1 MTGRAALIY
10 SPELLDAAL
19 PAEHPMHP
27 RRLGLFLD
35 LVHELGLLRTEEIL
49 PPRAATADELRL
61 IHTQGYLDL
70 VRRSSEAGA
79 PVDGAELFG
88 LGSEDNPVYR
98 GLHEAAALIAGG
110 AVAAAER
117 IMAGEL
123 DHAFHPA
130 GGLHHAH
137 RSRASGFCIY
147 NDAAVAIAVLENR
160 FDARVAYVD
169 LDAHHGDGVQFAF
182 YDDPDVLTIS
192 LHETGRFL
200 FPGSGEVLERGL
212 HDGQGCAVNV
222 PLEPFTEDES
232 FLEAF
237 TAVVPPLLRGFR
249 PDFLVS
255 QHGCDGHYLDAMSD
269 LAYTTR
275 AYAESTALLHALAHE
290 LCAGRWLALGG
301 GGYEAWDVVPRAW
314 AVHWAELAG
323 RPQPAETL
331 LPEAWRRR
339 WQPQAC
345 RPLPERLGDRPGELV
360 PPARRAA
367 IAEKNRRTAEA
378 ALAGSFLHNRARW

>member
-1 MTGRAALIY
+1 
-10 SPELLDAAL
+10 
-19 PAEHPMHP
+19 MHP
-27 RRLGLFLD
+27 RRLHLFLD
-35 LVHELGLLRTEEIL
+35 LVQELGLAGPEETL
-49 PPRAATADELRL
+49 PPRAATAEELRL
-61 IHTQGYLDL
+61 VHTQGYLEL
-70 VRRSSEAGA
+70 VRRSSEAGS
-79 PVDGAELFG
+79 PVDGADLFG
-88 LGSEDNPVYR
+88 LGSEDNPVYP

-110 AVAAAER
+110 AVTAAER

-123 DHAFHPA
+123 DHVFHPA

-147 NDAAVAIAVLENR
+147 NDAAVAIAALENR

-192 LHETGRFL
+192 FHETGRFL

-212 HDGQGCAVNV
+212 HDGQGYAVNV
-222 PLEPFTEDES
+222 PLEPFTEDDS

-237 TAVVPPLLRGFR
+237 AAVVPPLLRAFH

-255 QHGCDGHYLDAMSD
+255 QHGCDGHYLDTMSD

-275 AYAESTALLHALAHE
+275 AYAEATALLHALAHE

-314 AVHWAELAG
+314 AVQWAELAG
-323 RPQPAETL
+323 RPQPADTL

-339 WQPQAC
+339 WQTQAP

-360 PPARRAA
+360 PPARRAV
-367 IAEKNRRTAEA
+367 ITEKNRRTAEA
-378 ALAGSFLHNRARW
+378 ALAGSFLQRLTTW